1 MRRLDQGGFMS
12 DAGKFAGIFDGLR
25 QAYGTYNVKRKNAN
39 GKNLGKAS
47 LVREPRTT
55 ALWENHLS
63 GEGVSIGIIP
73 INETNECRW
82 GCLDIDEYP
91 LDHKVL
97 VEKIRKAKLPLV
109 VCRSKS
115 GGAHCFLFCTE
126 WIAAKEMQ
134 EVLQSLSAGLGYG
147 TCEVF
152 PKQIQL
158 NLDRGD
164 VGNFLNIPYY
174 DASDGLRYAIHDDG
188 SAATLSE
195 FFELHEKHV
204 QTPEQLLALTIEA
217 TDGTPVPDGPPC
229 LQHLCSQKISE
240 GSRNN
245 GLFNIG
251 VFLRKAFP
259 DAWETEILNYNAN
272 YLVPPLPLSEVNVVA
287 KQLQKKDY
295 TYKCKDS
302 PINAFCNADL
312 CRTRKHGVDATATGT
327 LIANLRKYNSQPPVW
342 FVDVNGQPLE
352 MDTEGLMNQPAFQ
365 RSCVEQLNFMP
376 RTQTKEVW
384 EGRLNHLLMDMTQ
397 TEGNVREVSQDASIA
412 GQFYDFLEEWCTSK
426 QRASER
432 EEILLRRP
440 YTDEEDGVTYFRLK
454 DFDAFL
460 RKNRFFD
467 FKPHKMAQR
476 LRDINGKSILLKVS
490 GKPIRVWS
498 IPAHEQHAV
507 EVPAPDFGENKD
519 SPF

>member
-1 MRRLDQGGFMS
+1 
-12 DAGKFAGIFDGLR
+12 
-25 QAYGTYNVKRKNAN
+25 
-39 GKNLGKAS
+39 
-47 LVREPRTT
+47 
-55 ALWENHLS
+55 
-63 GEGVSIGIIP
+63 
-73 INETNECRW
+73 
-82 GCLDIDEYP
+82 
-91 LDHKVL
+91 
-97 VEKIRKAKLPLV
+97 
-109 VCRSKS
+109 
-115 GGAHCFLFCTE
+115 
-126 WIAAKEMQ
+126 
-134 EVLQSLSAGLGYG
+134 
-147 TCEVF
+147 
-152 PKQIQL
+152 
-158 NLDRGD
+158 
-164 VGNFLNIPYY
+164 
-174 DASDGLRYAIHDDG
+174 
-188 SAATLSE
+188 
-195 FFELHEKHV
+195 
-204 QTPEQLLALTIEA
+204 
-217 TDGTPVPDGPPC
+217 
-229 LQHLCSQKISE
+229 
-240 GSRNN
+240 
-245 GLFNIG
+245 
-251 VFLRKAFP
+251 
-259 DAWETEILNYNAN
+259 
-272 YLVPPLPLSEVNVVA
+272 
-287 KQLQKKDY
+287 
-295 TYKCKDS
+295 
-302 PINAFCNADL
+302 
-312 CRTRKHGVDATATGT
+312 
-327 LIANLRKYNSQPPVW
+327 
-342 FVDVNGQPLE
+342 
-352 MDTEGLMNQPAFQ
+352 MNQPAFQ